1 MIDKREQELIAEAA
15 EARRK
20 WVIAQAHERFEEGQK
35 WVEAE
40 DSLKAYQ
47 AAKREGG
54 Q

>member
-1 MIDKREQELIAEAA
+1 VTDEYEQELITAVD

-35 WVEAE
+35 WAEAYNALE
-40 DSLKAYQ
+40 AYR

-54 Q
+54 K